1 MKILEKID
9 KLRTQ
14 KNWTFYKLAEESNL
28 PLSTITNMY
37 VRKSLPS
44 INTLISI
51 CNGLGI
57 TLSQFFAE
65 NEIDT
70 QNEQERE
77 LLEIFRNLDTNNK
90 NIAINIIKLLENQEK
105 SKIEE
110 IG

>member
-9 KLRTQ
+9 KFRIE

-44 INTLISI
+44 LSTLTAI

-57 TLSQFFAE
+57 TLSQFFAN

-70 QNEQERE
+70 QNEQEKE
-77 LLEIFRNLDTNNK
+77 LLQVFRNLDMHNK
-90 NIAINIIKLLENQEK
+90 NTAINIIKLLENQEK
-105 SKIEE
+105 SSMEDIV
-110 IG
+110 

>member
-44 INTLISI
+44 INTLIAI
-51 CNGLGI
+51 CGGLGI
-57 TLSQFFAE
+57 TLSQFFAD

-77 LLEIFRNLDTNNK
+77 LLEIFRNLDSVNK
-90 NIAINIIKLLENQEK
+90 NTAINIIKLLENQEK

>member
-14 KNWTFYKLAEESNL
+14 KNWTFYKLAEESDL

-44 INTLISI
+44 LPTLMAI
-51 CNGLGI
+51 CKGLNI
-57 TLSQFFAE
+57 TLSQFFAD
-65 NEIDT
+65 NEVDT

-77 LLEIFRNLDTNNK
+77 LLEIFRNLDINNK
-90 NIAINIIKLLENQEK
+90 NIAINIIKLLENQDK
-105 SKIEE
+105 SKLEE
-110 IG
+110 IV

>member
-44 INTLISI
+44 LTTLIAI
-51 CNGLGI
+51 CSGLGL

-65 NEIDT
+65 NDIDI
-70 QNEQERE
+70 QSEQERE
-77 LLEIFRNLDTNNK
+77 LLEVFRKLDTNNK
-90 NIAINIIKLLENQEK
+90 NTAINIIKLLDNQEK
-105 SKIEE
+105 LKLEE
-110 IG
+110 IV

>member
-44 INTLISI
+44 INTLTSI
-51 CNGLGI
+51 CNGLDI
-57 TLSQFFAE
+57 TLSQFFAD
-65 NEIDT
+65 NQIDT

-77 LLEIFRNLDTNNK
+77 LLEVFRNLDTNNK
-90 NIAINIIKLLENQEK
+90 NIAINIIKLLENQDK

-110 IG
+110 IS